1 MVDQTSNFKGPD
13 ALLAPYS
20 QMNNEQPVD
29 GSSSSPTFYRDVSGP
44 NRDNNLFDSPS
55 SGNNRYEGFGGGD
68 VSAGRSQETSSGFN
82 TNTATTNNN
91 NNYSNSFTGN
101 NNSLA
106 NNNATSSNFNSSFS
120 TSTSAA
126 ARKTASKKADD
137 DDWDDWN

>member
-1 MVDQTSNFKGPD
+1 
-13 ALLAPYS
+13 
-20 QMNNEQPVD
+20 MNNEQPVD

-82 TNTATTNNN
+82 INTATTTNNNN